1 MLRPGARIRIRT
13 VPLPSGQ
20 RYVKAQD
27 VQVEV
32 VLEPARLTHAEARIR
47 VARCPPDRHYDV
59 RYEPDDV
66 AIYQERIPLDSI
78 TAVSWMVGVD
88 GGHATTTI
96 IADGVELDVE
106 GTIPGGDKLLQRH
119 WDLMTKRVKDL
130 EQAVLVA
137 RAEVDDLRV
146 EVEELRASGDGS
158 PPAREPQPDPDVMGK
173 QAEEWLRAR
182 VARGD
187 EHAAALIAA
196 VDNLDPTTKTR

>member
-1 MLRPGARIRIRT
+1 MPDQSSTPHMLRPGARIRIRT
-13 VPLPSGQ
+13 VPPPSGQ

-78 TAVSWMVGVD
+78 TAVSWMVGGD
-88 GGHATTTI
+88 DGHATTTI

-106 GTIPGGDKLLQRH
+106 GTIPGGDALLQRH

-146 EVEELRASGDGS
+146 EVEELRAS
-158 PPAREPQPDPDVMGK
+158 
-173 QAEEWLRAR
+173 
-182 VARGD
+182 
-187 EHAAALIAA
+187 A
-196 VDNLDPTTKTR
+196 VDNLEPTTKTR